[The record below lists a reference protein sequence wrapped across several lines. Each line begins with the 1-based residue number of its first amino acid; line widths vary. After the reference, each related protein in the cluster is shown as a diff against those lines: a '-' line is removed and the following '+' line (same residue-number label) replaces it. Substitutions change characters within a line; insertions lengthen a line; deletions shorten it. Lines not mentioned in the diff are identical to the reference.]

1 MKAQKCVFFNL
12 SVKIKGIY
20 GSKKEENVPL
30 VVTQK
35 PLKKDQEEAYK
46 DISVRHVVM
55 RFLHQGESVR
65 S

>member
-12 SVKIKGIY
+12 SAKIEDIY

-30 VVTQK
+30 VASQK
-35 PLKKDQEEAYK
+35 PLKKDREEEYR
-46 DISVRHVVM
+46 DISVWHVVM
-55 RFLHQGESVR
+55 RFLRQGESVR